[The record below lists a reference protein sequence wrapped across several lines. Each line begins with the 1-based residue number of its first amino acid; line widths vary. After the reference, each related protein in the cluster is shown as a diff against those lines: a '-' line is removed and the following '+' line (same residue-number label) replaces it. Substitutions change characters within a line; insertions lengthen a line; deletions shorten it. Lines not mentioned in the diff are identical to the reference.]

1 MSAMPFPGS
10 FSLLTPLLW
19 VAAMFFLLLAVR
31 SVLQN
36 RYPHK
41 GRDRETIEWG
51 RPRPSLIQRWRIKM
65 GRIRFRL
72 PRFSQ
77 RQMPE
82 IAPKPA
88 PSVPANAPADPL
100 KEADPAD
107 ARALCFDRQWFDHRC
122 ARDQTQRGVR
132 LGENEGNRMRDKLPR
147 TPLHA

>member
-1 MSAMPFPGS
+1 MSAMPFPRS

-19 VAAMFFLLLAVR
+19 VAAMLLLLLAVR

-36 RYPHK
+36 RSSRK
-41 GRDRETIEWG
+41 WRNRETIEWG

-100 KEADPAD
+100 KKPAQPML
-107 ARALCFDRQWFDHRC
+107 ALFGSTYRC

-132 LGENEGNRMRDKLPR
+132 LGENEGNRMRDKLPI

>member
-1 MSAMPFPGS
+1 MNVMPAPAG

-19 VAAMFFLLLAVR
+19 AAAMFLLLLAVR

-36 RYPHK
+36 RSSRK

-51 RPRPSLIQRWRIKM
+51 RPRPSWIQRWRMKM

-82 IAPKPA
+82 IASKPA
-88 PSVPANAPADPL
+88 SSMPANAPAGPL
-100 KEADPAD
+100 KKPTESMLGLFGSTIGAPKTKPKEAFA
-107 ARALCFDRQWFDHRC
+107 WEK
-122 ARDQTQRGVR
+122 TKGI
-132 LGENEGNRMRDKLPR
+132 E
-147 TPLHA
+147 

>member
-19 VAAMFFLLLAVR
+19 VAAIFLLLLAVR

-36 RYPHK
+36 RSSRK
-41 GRDRETIEWG
+41 GRDWETIEWG
-51 RPRPSLIQRWRIKM
+51 PPRPSLIQRWRTNM

-77 RQMPE
+77 RQMPQ
-82 IAPKPA
+82 IAAAPA

-100 KEADPAD
+100 KKPTQPMLALFGSTVNGPTIGAPQTNPKEAFASEK
-107 ARALCFDRQWFDHRC
+107 
-122 ARDQTQRGVR
+122 TKGI
-132 LGENEGNRMRDKLPR
+132 E
-147 TPLHA
+147 

>member
-1 MSAMPFPGS
+1 MSAISFPRT

-19 VAAMFFLLLAVR
+19 GGAIFLLLLAVR

-36 RYPHK
+36 RSSRK

-77 RQMPE
+77 RQMQE
-82 IAPKPA
+82 IAPKPTPRA
-88 PSVPANAPADPL
+88 AATAPADPL
-100 KEADPAD
+100 KKPTQPMLALFVSTVNGSTIGAPETKPKEAFA
-107 ARALCFDRQWFDHRC
+107 WEK
-122 ARDQTQRGVR
+122 TKGI
-132 LGENEGNRMRDKLPR
+132 E
-147 TPLHA
+147 

>member
-1 MSAMPFPGS
+1 MSAMPFPKS

-19 VAAMFFLLLAVR
+19 VAAMLLLLLAVR

-36 RYPHK
+36 RSPRK
-41 GRDRETIEWG
+41 WRDRETIEWDG
-51 RPRPSLIQRWRIKM
+51 PRPNLIQRWRIKM

-82 IAPKPA
+82 IASKPA

-100 KEADPAD
+100 KKPTQPMLALFSSTIGVPETKPKEAFA
-107 ARALCFDRQWFDHRC
+107 WEK
-122 ARDQTQRGVR
+122 TKGI
-132 LGENEGNRMRDKLPR
+132 E
-147 TPLHA
+147 